1 MEFLLIFLNYLL
13 MVICVPVTVAFV
25 ALLEQKVLG
34 GVQIRLGPSK
44 VGYWGLLQSF
54 ADAVKLFLKEISL
67 PRMSNFSF
75 FFAMPIMSL
84 FLVLFLWSVF
94 PLIFGG
100 VSFELGIFFFFC
112 VSGVGVF
119 PILVSGWTSNS
130 KYSLLGGMRSV
141 AQMVS
146 YEVSL
151 AVVLLSLIWVSC
163 SLNFLM
169 VVESYKF
176 CWGLFIFFPLALIWF
191 ASSLAETNRTPYD
204 FSEGESELVSGF
216 NTEYSSGSFT
226 LIFMAEYAS
235 IIFMSFLFS
244 IFFLSSSISFMI
256 ILKGF
261 FLVFL
266 FIWVR
271 GTMPRY
277 RYDKLMYLSWKSF
290 LPVSLLCLCYY
301 LMMFF

>member
-1 MEFLLIFLNYLL
+1 MNYLL
-13 MVICVPVTVAFV
+13 IVICVPVTVAFV

-67 PRMSNFSF
+67 PRIRNFSF
-75 FFAMPIMSL
+75 FFAIPIISL

-112 VSGVGVF
+112 VRGVGVF

-141 AQMVS
+141 AQIVS

-169 VVESYKF
+169 VVERYKF

-216 NTEYSSGSFT
+216 NTEYRSGRFT
-226 LIFMAEYAS
+226 LIFIAEYAR
-235 IIFMSFLFS
+235 IIFIRFLFS
-244 IFFLSSSISFMI
+244 IFFLSSSISFI
-256 ILKGF
+256 IVLKGF

-271 GTMPRY
+271 GTIPRY
-277 RYDKLMYLSWKSF
+277 RYDKLIYLSWKRF

-301 LMMFF
+301 LIIFF